1 MTITPSLFE
10 AYLKCPTKCFL
21 RWLGQTSAG
30 NECADFDRAQQA
42 SYETEGIKRLT
53 QTLATN
59 PCVAGDSVTLTGKR
73 AKWRVAIGPVARA
86 GDLESTI
93 EAIEQVPAE
102 SQGKQGQ
109 LIPIRFIRTNT
120 LTRDDRMLVAFDAFV
135 LSEMLGCASKFAKII
150 HGDENATLKVKAG
163 GLVSEVR
170 KRIEKIR
177 ALVSAESPPDLIL
190 NRHCTVCEFQSR
202 CRQKAIETDDLS
214 LLANMSKQERKQY
227 NSKGILTVRQLSFAF
242 RPRRRPKHLREKRE
256 KYHHSLKALAIRE
269 HRIHIVGRPELKIMG
284 TPIFFD
290 VESVPDRD
298 FHYLIGMRI
307 VKSDCCVQHSF
318 WADTQQEER
327 KIWREF
333 LEVCAGLKD
342 PVLIHY
348 GGYEAAFL
356 KQMRERYPTVIENPA
371 LLEKLTKESV
381 NVLAFVYGQIYFP
394 TYSNSLKDIA
404 GFLGFSWPE
413 RDATGVRSIIWRHEW
428 EESKKYET
436 QQKLRD
442 YNLADCEALEFLV
455 KVLWGFSCPEE
466 SARKPQDGG
475 PVFVTASLSSGFS
488 HPDWRKFEGAMP
500 ELDRINEAAQWDYQR
515 DRIYLRTKDSRKRPR
530 KRQIG
535 RSPIERIDK
544 VVSSPECPVCPKCL
558 RASRKKTRKVSY
570 QLQEL
575 VFGRSSIKR
584 RTVKQDF
591 QEFWCKT
598 CKDTFG
604 LDERFN
610 AHTKFGWNF
619 VSFYFYLV
627 FDLGIQERRVARMF
641 ERLFDVSI
649 STGSG
654 SCLKTRIARYYDQT
668 VQKILARITAG
679 HLVQADETKA
689 RKRGSAGYVWVFTNS
704 DEVVYLYSESRE
716 ADTVSRVLK
725 GFRGVLIS
733 DFYAA
738 YDSIEC
744 PQQKCLIHLLR
755 DMNNDVLAHPY
766 DEELKLI
773 VHNFAS
779 LLNPMI
785 ETIDR
790 HGLKRRFL
798 NKHLKSVDRFYKDL
812 SLRENCSE
820 CALQLKRR
828 FEKNRDKLFT
838 FLRHNSVP
846 WNNNNAEHAIKAY
859 ARSRVMFLGA
869 PSAKTMSEYLVL
881 LSICETCRNRG
892 IDFLDFLRSGERDV
906 EAFTKSKRPKAANTY
921 QADS

>member
-1 MTITPSLFE
+1 M
-10 AYLKCPTKCFL
+10 
-21 RWLGQTSAG
+21 
-30 NECADFDRAQQA
+30 
-42 SYETEGIKRLT
+42 
-53 QTLATN
+53 
-59 PCVAGDSVTLTGKR
+59 
-73 AKWRVAIGPVARA
+73 
-86 GDLESTI
+86 
-93 EAIEQVPAE
+93 
-102 SQGKQGQ
+102 
-109 LIPIRFIRTNT
+109 
-120 LTRDDRMLVAFDAFV
+120 
-135 LSEMLGCASKFAKII
+135 
-150 HGDENATLKVKAG
+150 
-163 GLVSEVR
+163 
-170 KRIEKIR
+170 
-177 ALVSAESPPDLIL
+177 
-190 NRHCTVCEFQSR
+190 
-202 CRQKAIETDDLS
+202 
-214 LLANMSKQERKQY
+214 
-227 NSKGILTVRQLSFAF
+227 
-242 RPRRRPKHLREKRE
+242 
-256 KYHHSLKALAIRE
+256 
-269 HRIHIVGRPELKIMG
+269 
-284 TPIFFD
+284 
-290 VESVPDRD
+290 
-298 FHYLIGMRI
+298 
-307 VKSDCCVQHSF
+307 
-318 WADTQQEER
+318 
-327 KIWREF
+327 
-333 LEVCAGLKD
+333 
-342 PVLIHY
+342 
-348 GGYEAAFL
+348 
-356 KQMRERYPTVIENPA
+356 
-371 LLEKLTKESV
+371 
-381 NVLAFVYGQIYFP
+381 
-394 TYSNSLKDIA
+394 
-404 GFLGFSWPE
+404 
-413 RDATGVRSIIWRHEW
+413 
-428 EESKKYET
+428 
-436 QQKLRD
+436 
-442 YNLADCEALEFLV
+442 
-455 KVLWGFSCPEE
+455 
-466 SARKPQDGG
+466 
-475 PVFVTASLSSGFS
+475 
-488 HPDWRKFEGAMP
+488 
-500 ELDRINEAAQWDYQR
+500 
-515 DRIYLRTKDSRKRPR
+515 
-530 KRQIG
+530 
-535 RSPIERIDK
+535 
-544 VVSSPECPVCPKCL
+544 
-558 RASRKKTRKVSY
+558 
-570 QLQEL
+570 
-575 VFGRSSIKR
+575 
-584 RTVKQDF
+584 
-591 QEFWCKT
+591 
-598 CKDTFG
+598 
-604 LDERFN
+604 DERFN

-668 VQKILARITAG
+668 VRKILARITAG

-921 QADS
+921 QTES

>member
-1 MTITPSLFE
+1 
-10 AYLKCPTKCFL
+10 
-21 RWLGQTSAG
+21 
-30 NECADFDRAQQA
+30 
-42 SYETEGIKRLT
+42 
-53 QTLATN
+53 
-59 PCVAGDSVTLTGKR
+59 
-73 AKWRVAIGPVARA
+73 
-86 GDLESTI
+86 
-93 EAIEQVPAE
+93 
-102 SQGKQGQ
+102 
-109 LIPIRFIRTNT
+109 
-120 LTRDDRMLVAFDAFV
+120 
-135 LSEMLGCASKFAKII
+135 
-150 HGDENATLKVKAG
+150 
-163 GLVSEVR
+163 
-170 KRIEKIR
+170 
-177 ALVSAESPPDLIL
+177 
-190 NRHCTVCEFQSR
+190 
-202 CRQKAIETDDLS
+202 
-214 LLANMSKQERKQY
+214 MSKQERKQY

-269 HRIHIVGRPELKIMG
+269 NRIHIVGRPELKITG

-290 VESVPDRD
+290 VESVPDRN

-307 VKSDCCVQHSF
+307 VKNDCCVQRSF

-333 LEVCAGLKD
+333 LQVCAEIKD

-356 KQMRERYPTVIENPA
+356 KRMRERYPTAIENPA
-371 LLEKLTKESV
+371 LLEKLIKESV
-381 NVLAFVYGQIYFP
+381 NVLAFIYGQVYFP
-394 TYSNSLKDIA
+394 THSNSLKDIA

-413 RDATGVRSIIWRHEW
+413 RDATGVRSIIWRHGW
-428 EESKKYET
+428 EESRESET

-442 YNLADCEALEFLV
+442 YNLADCEALELLA
-455 KVLWGFSCPEE
+455 KVLLGFSCPKE
-466 SARKPQDGG
+466 SARKPQDGN

-488 HPDWRKFEGAMP
+488 HPDWRKFEGALP
-500 ELDRINEAAQWDYQR
+500 ELDRINEAAQWDYQQ
-515 DRIYLRTKDSRKRPR
+515 DRIYLRTKEYSRRR
-530 KRQIG
+530 VNKRQTRG
-535 RSPIERIDK
+535 SPIERVDK
-544 VVSSPECPVCPKCL
+544 AINSPECPVCPKCL
-558 RASRKKTRKVSY
+558 GASRKKTRKVSY

-575 VFGRSSIKR
+575 VFGRSSVKR
-584 RTVKQDF
+584 RTVKREF

-604 LDERFN
+604 LDERFHAN
-610 AHTKFGWNF
+610 TKFGWNF
-619 VSFYFYLV
+619 ISLYFYLV
-627 FDLGIQERRVARMF
+627 LDVGIQERRVARIF

-649 STGSG
+649 STGG
-654 SCLKTRIARYYDQT
+654 GPYLKTRIARYYDQT
-668 VQKILARITAG
+668 VQQILARITAG

-704 DEVVYLYSESRE
+704 HEVVYLYSESRE

-744 PQQKCLIHLLR
+744 QQQKCLIHLLR

-766 DEELKLI
+766 DEELKQL
-773 VHNFAS
+773 VHSFAS

-790 HGLKRRFL
+790 HGLKRHFL
-798 NKHLKSVDRFYKDL
+798 NKHVKSVCRFYKEM
-812 SLRENCSE
+812 SLREYCSE
-820 CALQLKRR
+820 YALQLKRR

-838 FLRHNSVP
+838 FLKHDGVP

-859 ARSRVMFLGA
+859 ARSRVMFQGA
-869 PSAKTMSEYLVL
+869 PSPIAISEYLVL
-881 LSICETCRNRG
+881 FSICETCRNRG

-906 EAFTKSKRPKAANTY
+906 EGFAKYRHKYSI
-921 QADS
+921 